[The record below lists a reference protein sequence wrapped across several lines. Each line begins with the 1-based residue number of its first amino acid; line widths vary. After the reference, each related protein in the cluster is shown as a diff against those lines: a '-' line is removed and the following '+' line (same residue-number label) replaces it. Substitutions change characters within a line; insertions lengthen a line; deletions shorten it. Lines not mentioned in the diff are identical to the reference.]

1 MKSSFDAT
9 GEVLVVTGGAN
20 GIGAAVARG
29 FVEAGGASEV
39 LDVERSPAID
49 GVTQHKVDVSDRD
62 AVFAA
67 VAEML
72 ARHGRIDGPR

>member
-1 MKSSFDAT
+1 M
-9 GEVLVVTGGAN
+9 
-20 GIGAAVARG
+20 ARG